1 MKTLAFE
8 EQLTQLANE
17 TVTLVPLHEDHF
29 ELLFAVAAD
38 PLIWAQH
45 PTPTRYQRAVFATY
59 FAGGIESKAAFLVFD
74 TATQTPIGSSRY
86 YDLNLAAHSVKIGY
100 TFLACAYWGT
110 RHNRALKTVMLNN
123 AFRFVDTVIF
133 EIGAQNLRSQKA
145 IEKLGAV
152 RVATQKIAYFGEAA
166 NENFIYEI
174 KKADW
179 QSS

>member
-59 FAGGIESKAAFLVFD
+59 FAGGIESKITAEDLAVNLDPKGAKKPAAP
-74 TATQTPIGSSRY
+74 A
-86 YDLNLAAHSVKIGY
+86 K
-100 TFLACAYWGT
+100 
-110 RHNRALKTVMLNN
+110 
-123 AFRFVDTVIF
+123 
-133 EIGAQNLRSQKA
+133 
-145 IEKLGAV
+145 
-152 RVATQKIAYFGEAA
+152 
-166 NENFIYEI
+166 
-174 KKADW
+174 
-179 QSS
+179 